1 MNKKQKSMEDLKH
14 KLGKFSRGEK
24 NSIIDLKGLKVGH
37 LSVNK
42 DHLDTSGEKA
52 IIRTGLTAVLPYPM
66 EKEMRLFAGSFILG
80 WKNEITGY
88 EVMDD
93 FCYLNSPIV
102 ITNSF
107 NIGNAYNAILSYGFA
122 LKRSEIWP
130 PLVIGIDDSYLNDMR
145 KSHLDEGDI
154 LETFFKAS
162 EDRMEEGS
170 VGAGVGLRAL
180 GWKGGIGTASRAF
193 SLDKTHFKCGV
204 LTASNLGNQRPLKKL
219 ETNSRPGDGDEGSLI
234 MIIGVDVPLVPY
246 QIKHITKSLVVS
258 LHSTN
263 FLKNSSDSVVCILFS
278 TANPMSMENDGPFVF
293 DFQVVDD
300 SLLGTVIQA
309 ASEAAHEAL
318 LNSLLKAYPVRGRSG
333 RKVETIPDD
342 EIIKILEKFEIEE
355 FPGCRGI
362 PPVDR

>member
-1 MNKKQKSMEDLKH
+1 MEDLKH

-66 EKEMRLFAGSFILG
+66 EKEMRLFAGSFILEG
-80 WKNEITGY
+80 KNEITGY

-154 LETFFKAS
+154 LETFFNAS
-162 EDRMEEGS
+162 EDRLEEGS
-170 VGAGVGLRAL
+170 VGAGVGLRAF
-180 GWKGGIGTASRAF
+180 GWKGGIGTASRVF
-193 SLDKTHFKCGV
+193 PLDKTHFKCGV
-204 LTASNLGNQRPLKKL
+204 LVASNHGNQRPLEKP
-219 ETNSRPGDGDEGSLI
+219 EASTHTDSGEEGSLI
-234 MIIGVDVPLVPY
+234 VIIGVDVPLVPY
-246 QIKHITKSLVVS
+246 QIKHITKRLVNGLS
-258 LHSTN
+258 FFSPY
-263 FLKNSSDSVVCILFS
+263 KNSSDSVVGILFS
-278 TANPMSMENDGPFVF
+278 TANPMSMESDGPFVF

-300 SLLGTVIQA
+300 SFLGTVIYA
-309 ASEAAHEAL
+309 ASEATHEAL
-318 LNSLLKAYPVRGRSG
+318 LNSLFKANSVQGRLG
-333 RKVETIPDD
+333 RQVETIPDE
-342 EIIKILEKFEIEE
+342 EIDILLEKFETQNIS
-355 FPGCRGI
+355 GI
-362 PPVDR
+362 